1 MLTLLWNLT
10 PSVQH
15 QTQLQC
21 THFSTFIETQGL
33 IQDHVLEEQYFLL
46 KEMLLLNCIASTH
59 LYRKGG
65 KLRKRCIAI
74 K

>member
-21 THFSTFIETQGL
+21 THFSTFIETRGL

-46 KEMLLLNCIASTH
+46 KEMLL
-59 LYRKGG
+59 
-65 KLRKRCIAI
+65 
-74 K
+74 

>member
-21 THFSTFIETQGL
+21 THFSTFIETQSL

-46 KEMLLLNCIASTH
+46 KEMLL
-59 LYRKGG
+59 
-65 KLRKRCIAI
+65 
-74 K
+74 